1 MREDKEVGGI
11 KVCNCGGYL
20 CYTKIHLLFIICSHA
35 YKCLL
40 FACLHRQTLSNCIVR
55 LGSLFSSG
63 DSELCWLLKCT
74 SLAVDSVTSPSPNG
88 VRKQQQKKKKKGRSC
103 VSVSLIQMMKY
114 KKVRAKCIKLF
125 VNDKIMREFS
135 FCEDNRV

>member
-1 MREDKEVGGI
+1 MGDTFVILK
-11 KVCNCGGYL
+11 Y
-20 CYTKIHLLFIICSHA
+20 ICSS
-35 YKCLL
+35 L
-40 FACLHRQTLSNCIVR
+40 FAVMLISVYCLPVSIVKTLSNCIVK

-88 VRKQQQKKKKKGRSC
+88 VRKQQQKKKKGRSC